1 MEQIGFF
8 VKLTEHPAYD
18 SWWQSQAM
26 DKLLAKEPLKV
37 PVMLVH
43 SLWDQEDIYGAVAVY
58 KAGKQRTL
66 SWGARR
72 QERRKHGYGGQ
83 KFPELK
89 RTAKTT
95 KKALVKLKCRTC
107 NYTIERLG
115 IRLRKLEVGS

>member
-1 MEQIGFF
+1 MGTGRTLYSCSPLSKVQGRHGTGNRALE
-8 VKLTEHPAYD
+8 L
-18 SWWQSQAM
+18 SR
-26 DKLLAKEPLKV
+26 DKNTYCPKGKHHTA
-37 PVMLVH
+37 H
-43 SLWDQEDIYGAVAVY
+43 AVAVH

-72 QERRKHGYGGQ
+72 QERRKPGYGGQ

-115 IRLRKLEVGS
+115 IRLRKLEVGA

>member
-1 MEQIGFF
+1 
-8 VKLTEHPAYD
+8 
-18 SWWQSQAM
+18 M
-26 DKLLAKEPLKV
+26 DKRTLWSKPVLSRGERKNEVSKRDQHLLPKCKHHTA
-37 PVMLVH
+37 H
-43 SLWDQEDIYGAVAVY
+43 AVAVY

-107 NYTIERLG
+107 NYTLMRLG
-115 IRLRKLEVGS
+115 IRLRKLEVGA